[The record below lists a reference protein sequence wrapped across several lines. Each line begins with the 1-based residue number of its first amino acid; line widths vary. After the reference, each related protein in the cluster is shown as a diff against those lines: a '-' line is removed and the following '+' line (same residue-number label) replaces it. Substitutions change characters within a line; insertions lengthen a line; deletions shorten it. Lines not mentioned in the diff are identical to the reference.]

1 MANRKKAEN
10 DILAFAKEIDPS
22 GRTVNIYKQIFK
34 DLDDKGFDDF
44 MIRLR
49 DYGFTPVFI
58 SVADGAKL
66 NADGLLALA
75 DKMGHDFW
83 DHLVIYDPVLGEAYT
98 TPKRYFNIYD
108 IIRRQSQTQE
118 QGISVSENYNVVDTM
133 TGQTVGSSKG
143 AGYSYPEVLLS
154 ISAGNI
160 DQLTEFMKFR
170 GGDNEAGR
178 DMLRTIM
185 QEGKYRMENYEGD
198 TISKST
204 KLMDVLF
211 KGAHLVGNFIK

>member
-1 MANRKKAEN
+1 MSKRKKAET
-10 DILAFAKEIDPS
+10 DILSFVHKIDPS
-22 GRTVNIYKQIFK
+22 GRTQSIYKQLFK

-44 MIRLR
+44 MVRLKE
-49 DYGFTPVFI
+49 YGYTPVFI
-58 SVADGAKL
+58 CVADGPKL

-75 DKMGHDFW
+75 DEMGHDFW
-83 DHLVIYDPVLGEAYT
+83 DNIVIYDPVIGEAYT
-98 TPKRYFNIYD
+98 TPKKYFNIYD
-108 IIRRQSQTQE
+108 IVRRQSQTQE
-118 QGISVSENYNVVDTM
+118 QGISVAENYNVVDTM

-143 AGYSYPEVLLS
+143 AGYSYPEILLS
-154 ISAGNI
+154 ISAGSL
-160 DQLTEFMKFR
+160 DQLTEFLKFR

-185 QEGKYRMENYEGD
+185 QEGKYRMENYDED

-204 KLMDVLF
+204 KLMDVMM